1 MERDRLEDQVLSD
14 RERKNLTILELIRRR
29 GPLTRTEISKE
40 TELNIVTVSNYIN
53 NYIEKGLVVE
63 GGLDTSTGGRRPVM
77 VELNPKA
84 GFVVGVGVDL
94 FNEIGILTDLQANVL
109 VRIKRPRPMGTD
121 QDIIN
126 SLVNL
131 VQDLINK
138 SELETSKIKG
148 LGIGIPGIVDR
159 RVGTIRWPNQM
170 SSIYISG
177 IKSMLEQKFG
187 IPTFLEN
194 DATVAACGERDFEL
208 ETGIKDLIFMYSG
221 IGCGI
226 IVNSQIYH
234 GATGCA
240 GELGLD
246 VFDEKE
252 KNKLNGLGRWEADL
266 GLTTRARQMISEG
279 KQTKILDMAEG
290 DINKINMK
298 AVIDASMQ
306 SDTVAI
312 ELVREAGRELGIR
325 IAYLVNFL
333 NPEVVVIGGGIERAG
348 SIILDEIKKTVRE
361 RAFEEASNIL
371 RIVPTQ
377 LGEDSVALGGVSL
390 VIQEIFTHVMV

>member
-1 MERDRLEDQVLSD
+1 MERDRLQDEILSD

-53 NYIEKGLVVE
+53 NYIEKGLVLE
-63 GGLDTSTGGRRPVM
+63 GGLDVSTGGRRPVM

-84 GFVVGVGVDL
+84 GFVIGVGVDL
-94 FNEIGILTDLQANVL
+94 FNEIGLLTDLQANVL
-109 VRIKRPRPMGTD
+109 VRLKRPRPTGTD
-121 QDIIN
+121 QDIID

-131 VQDLINK
+131 VKDLIEK

-159 RVGTIRWPNQM
+159 RVGTIRWPSQM
-170 SSIYISG
+170 SSIYISTV
-177 IKSMLEQKFG
+177 KNMMEEKFN

-208 ETGIKDLIFMYSG
+208 ESGIKDLLFMYSG
-221 IGCGI
+221 IGCGMI
-226 IVNSQIYH
+226 INGQIYH

-246 VFDEKE
+246 NMTEEDRSTYG
-252 KNKLNGLGRWEADL
+252 GLSRWEADL
-266 GLTTRARQMISEG
+266 GITTKAKKLLSEG
-279 KQTKILDMAEG
+279 KESKIADLVDG
-290 DINKINMK
+290 SIDNINMK
-298 AVIDASMQ
+298 VIIDASRQ
-306 SDTVAI
+306 GDEIATNLI
-312 ELVREAGRELGIR
+312 KEAGRELGLK
-325 IAYLVNFL
+325 IAYLSNFL
-333 NPEVVVIGGGIERAG
+333 NPEVVVLGGGIERAG
-348 SIILDEIKKTVRE
+348 SIILDEIKRTVRE
-361 RAFEEASNIL
+361 KAFEEVSNIL

-377 LGEDSVALGGVSL
+377 LGEDSIALGGVSL